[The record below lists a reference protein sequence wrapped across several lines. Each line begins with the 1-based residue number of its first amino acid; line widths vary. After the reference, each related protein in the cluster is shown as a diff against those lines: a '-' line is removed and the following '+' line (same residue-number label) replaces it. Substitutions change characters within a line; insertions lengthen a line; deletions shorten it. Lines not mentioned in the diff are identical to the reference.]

1 MSGQTKRRL
10 LGIAITAIGIII
22 IIVALSTWHTQ
33 QAGKAA
39 GGDNYP
45 TCRAYWADTS
55 EAVVSSDGTILL
67 VMGKGDGA
75 TVYET
80 TIFFLKAEG
89 FIENYTLSEV
99 VNALKRDEVINTI
112 IENAGTPTVAEIN
125 VSRGQGY
132 KILLPDSKDCIVR
145 VLPTLFPTGQSL
157 KAYYRG
163 YAEVPVPYE
172 GWIYYGRPLP
182 YWEVYSSGHLLARLW
197 ADPSKGLI
205 VAEQRGSSI
214 YIDVQAIV
222 PLGGG
227 SE

>member
-1 MSGQTKRRL
+1 MSGQTRRRL
-10 LGIAITAIGIII
+10 LGAVITVIGVTI
-22 IIVALSTWHTQ
+22 IIVALSSWHTQ
-33 QAGKAA
+33 QTGETQ
-39 GGDNYP
+39 GGHNSP
-45 TCRAYWADTS
+45 FCRAYWANTS

-67 VMGKGDGA
+67 VIGKGGGA

-89 FIENYTLSEV
+89 FIKNYTLSEV
-99 VNALKRDEVINTI
+99 VNALKRENVINTI

-125 VSRGQGY
+125 VSRVQGY
-132 KILLPDSKDCIVR
+132 KILLPDSKDCVAR
-145 VLPTLFPTGQSL
+145 VLPTLFPAGQSL

-172 GWIYYGRPLP
+172 GWIYYGKPLP
-182 YWEVYSSGHLLARLW
+182 YWEVYKGGELVARVW
-197 ADPSKGLI
+197 VDPSKGLI

-227 SE
+227 